1 MPITLDQMKAPVLR
15 EAEVYLDR
23 FGGTVRLRELT
34 GDQVL
39 FAAQWSLEAVGG
51 TDGFR
56 TRNVA
61 KQRRLNIAL
70 ALVEPQLA
78 DKDEAKAA
86 AAETVL
92 KDWPSLELLLLNE
105 VIGLLD
111 EGLLTQEQRERLAV
125 EEAAHLK
132 LDALGVNTTPEGIIA
147 ASEDNAETAMLLK
160 VALRVP
166 EVLFGRVSMTVVRML
181 SEAIDAE
188 QAQFAA
194 LLAGAGDG

>member
-1 MPITLDQMKAPVLR
+1 MFKAIVLITVLGI
-15 EAEVYLDR
+15 VMI
-23 FGGTVRLRELT
+23 
-34 GDQVL
+34 L
-39 FAAQWSLEAVGG
+39 FA
-51 TDGFR
+51 R
-56 TRNVA
+56 HVA